1 MSEQW
6 QPDRPG
12 ESPGAP
18 PGGELTAPSS
28 SGSGWAAP
36 STPAPT
42 RAARPTGGAWSA
54 PPGATGP
61 AQKVPIDEMPTSGA
75 RIGPCMEELASDTP
89 TPGGGA
95 WAAVSAAAGAALI
108 SMVARLTLKKKG
120 FEETAERMRHIA
132 DESDDERHALLG
144 LADRD
149 AEAYRD
155 VMAAYKLPKN
165 TPEEQHTWSVTLQKS
180 LERAADI
187 PLEVAR
193 RSVYLMALAEETLT
207 SGNPNAASDALSAA
221 ASLHAAALAALANV
235 DINAITF
242 IDKTRQQELA
252 DSANSLRHRAQT
264 ILRDVTEAFFIAVHS

>member
-1 MSEQW
+1 VSDRWGGRQGSEGTLGAV
-6 QPDRPG
+6 PELGRPEQLG
-12 ESPGAP
+12 SAWAAGPAAAETAP
-18 PGGELTAPSS
+18 PEKVPIEDM
-28 SGSGWAAP
+28 
-36 STPAPT
+36 
-42 RAARPTGGAWSA
+42 PTGGARV
-54 PPGATGP
+54 G
-61 AQKVPIDEMPTSGA
+61 VYL
-75 RIGPCMEELASDTP
+75 EELASDQP

-95 WAAVSAAAGAALI
+95 WAAVSAAAGAALVA
-108 SMVARLTLKKKG
+108 MVARLTIKKKG
-120 FEETAERMRHIA
+120 YEDVVDRMRAIA
-132 DESDDERHALLG
+132 DECDDERYTLLA

-165 TPEEQHTWSVTLQKS
+165 TPEEQHTWSTTLQKS

-221 ASLHAAALAALANV
+221 TSLHAAALSALANV

-242 IDKTRQQELA
+242 IDKTRQQELS
-252 DSANSLRHRAQT
+252 DSANSLRHRAQSL
-264 ILRDVTEAFFIAVHS
+264 LRDVSEGFFIAVHA

>member
-6 QPDRPG
+6 PSDQ
-12 ESPGAP
+12 GAP
-18 PGGELTAPSS
+18 SNTPPAADPPSGGGWASPSAPAPA
-28 SGSGWAAP
+28 GEQPSGWSTTSTQAAGK
-36 STPAPT
+36 PA
-42 RAARPTGGAWSA
+42 
-54 PPGATGP
+54 
-61 AQKVPIDEMPTSGA
+61 KVPIEDMPTAGT
-75 RIGPCMEELASDTP
+75 RIGPFLDDLASEAP

-95 WAAVSAAAGAALI
+95 WAALSAAAGSALI
-108 SMVARLTLKKKG
+108 AMVARLTLKKKG
-120 FEETAERMRHIA
+120 FEGAADRMREIA
-132 DESDDERHALLG
+132 EECDDERFTLLA

-149 AEAYRD
+149 AEAYRA

-165 TPEEQHTWSVTLQKS
+165 TPEEQNAWSVTLQKA

-221 ASLHAAALAALANV
+221 AALHAAALAALANV

-252 DSANSLRHRAQT
+252 DSANSLRHRAQS
-264 ILRDVTEAFFIAVHS
+264 ILRDVSEAFFIAVHT